1 MLFSRILLSRVVY
14 IHPKRGKHKTSN
26 VTKNHR
32 KNAQPVGYVTLSLI
46 LRIKGVQIMMVL
58 FTVCLFDGTSKFPKR
73 LGERGRH
80 ERVVFL
86 LINSLASYRL
96 SAPFFSKACLESL
109 HCGWSIMI
117 AEF

>member
-58 FTVCLFDGTSKFPKR
+58 FTVCLFDGTSKFSQKI
-73 LGERGRH
+73 G
-80 ERVVFL
+80 
-86 LINSLASYRL
+86 
-96 SAPFFSKACLESL
+96 
-109 HCGWSIMI
+109 
-117 AEF
+117 